1 MGEMGEA
8 FLTAAEV
15 ARRLDCSVSLVQKW
29 RRLGW
34 LPATRLGPPAS
45 PVYGY
50 LPSDVEHFASTRW
63 NRRRGRPP
71 GSSLAETTG
80 NTAVA
85 SPQPS
90 PAKPAPFAKVV
101 VHSIPPVFETARA
114 ATNTGG
120 LHGNGDNS
128 AGPRGTLPAAPP
140 RVPRTSE
147 ARPTR
152 PLGASGT
159 VGTATGRRVEDMP
172 ARSGRPLVLWDADPR
187 HVTAMVL
194 ARFPAAEFDTALAT
208 ASAWSRRYPTV
219 ALGEAPAAGAPA
231 NVLALWQN
239 GNRVASSE

>member
-1 MGEMGEA
+1 MGEA

-50 LPSDVEHFASTRW
+50 LLSDVEHFAATRW

-71 GSSLAETTG
+71 GTSLTETTG
-80 NTAVA
+80 NTPGA
-85 SPQPS
+85 SPQPT

-101 VHSIPPVFETARA
+101 VHSIPPIFETARA
-114 ATNTGG
+114 ATNPSGP
-120 LHGNGDNS
+120 GDSS
-128 AGPRGTLPAAPP
+128 AGPRRTVPTAPP
-140 RVPRTSE
+140 RVPRTTE
-147 ARPTR
+147 ARPPR

-159 VGTATGRRVEDMP
+159 VGTPAGRRVEDMP

-239 GNRVASSE
+239 GNRVGSSE